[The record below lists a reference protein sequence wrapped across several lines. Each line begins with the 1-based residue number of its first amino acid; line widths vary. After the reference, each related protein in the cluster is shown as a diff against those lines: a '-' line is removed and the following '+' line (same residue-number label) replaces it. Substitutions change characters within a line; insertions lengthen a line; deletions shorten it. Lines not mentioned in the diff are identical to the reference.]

1 MDDLLFCCQGNKRK
15 IRMCMGQAEKFFQ
28 PTHHGR
34 LKKIQPITEVQPN
47 TCELSWTH
55 GLDKF
60 F

>member
-1 MDDLLFCCQGNKRK
+1 
-15 IRMCMGQAEKFFQ
+15 MCMGRAEKFFQ

>member
-1 MDDLLFCCQGNKRK
+1 MICCFVAKEIKRK
-15 IRMCMGQAEKFFQ
+15 IRVCMGRVEKFFQ

-47 TCELSWTH
+47 TCGSSWTH

>member
-47 TCELSWTH
+47 TCE
-55 GLDKF
+55 
-60 F
+60 

>member
-1 MDDLLFCCQGNKRK
+1 MICCFVAKEIKRK
-15 IRMCMGQAEKFFQ
+15 IRMCMGRAEKFFQ
-28 PTHHGR
+28 LTHHGR